1 MVGNAATW
9 LLHVGALKLEADLVI
24 RWENGRHGV
33 VTGRAHSSA
42 VLNNNEEKSMH
53 ISGAK
58 LGALALV
65 ATLAACGGNDDNR
78 YPTLSGD
85 KPLVIGHRGASGY
98 LPEHTLESY
107 KRAIELGADF
117 IEPDLVATK
126 DGVLIARHEP
136 NITSTTDVSTRAEF
150 AGRKTKKMVDGVEE
164 EGWFASDFTLAEIKT
179 LRAIQPMADRD
190 QSHNGKYQIPTL
202 DEVLDLAKSEG
213 TKANRTVGVYPETK
227 HPTYHVNLGLQLED
241 RLLATLAKYGYTTK
255 TSPVIVQSFEVSNL
269 KYLRTKTQI
278 RLVQLVDANDVNPN
292 GSMDL
297 TAPYDKPYD
306 FAVAGDARTFASLL
320 TPAGLKEVKTYAD
333 GIGPWKPYLI
343 PSKQVDANNDGKAD
357 DLNGDGV
364 IDDRDRVMMA
374 PTNVVKDA
382 HAAGLVVHP
391 YTFRNE
397 AKRLASNFKGDP
409 KAEYKLFYDLGV
421 DGVFSDFPDTAKA
434 ARDN

>member
-136 NITSTTDVSTRAEF
+136 NITSTTNVATLSKF
-150 AGRKTKKMVDGVEE
+150 ASRRTTKKVDGVDET
-164 EGWFASDFTLAEIKT
+164 GWFASDFTLAEIKT

>member
-1 MVGNAATW
+1 
-9 LLHVGALKLEADLVI
+9 
-24 RWENGRHGV
+24 
-33 VTGRAHSSA
+33 
-42 VLNNNEEKSMH
+42 MH
-53 ISGAK
+53 LSGAK
-58 LGALALV
+58 LGVLAVAVGLV
-65 ATLAACGGNDDNR
+65 ACGGNDDDSSR
-78 YPTLSGD
+78 YPTLNGD

-126 DGVLIARHEP
+126 DGVLVARHEP
-136 NITSTTDVSTRAEF
+136 NITGTTDVSTRPEF
-150 AGRKTKKMVDGVEE
+150 ADRKTKKVVDGVEE

-179 LRAIQPMADRD
+179 LRAIQPMAERD
-190 QSHNGKYQIPTL
+190 QSFNGKYQIPTL
-202 DEVLDLAKSEG
+202 QEVLDLAKSEG
-213 TKANRTVGVYPETK
+213 AKANRTVGVYPETK

-241 RLLATLAKYGYTTK
+241 RLLATLAKYGYTSK
-255 TSPVIVQSFEVSNL
+255 ASPVIVQSFEVSNL

-292 GSMDL
+292 GTMDL

-343 PSKQVDANNDGKAD
+343 PSRQVDANNDGKPD
-357 DLNGDGV
+357 DLNNDGK
-364 IDDRDRVMMA
+364 IDDRDRVMMPA
-374 PTNVVKDA
+374 TDVVKNA
-382 HAAGLVVHP
+382 HAVGLMVHP
-391 YTFRNE
+391 YTFRSE
-397 AKRLASNFKGDP
+397 ARRLASDFKGDP
-409 KAEYKLFYDLGV
+409 KAEYKLFYELGV
-421 DGVFSDFPDTAKA
+421 DGVFSDFPDAAKA

>member
-1 MVGNAATW
+1 
-9 LLHVGALKLEADLVI
+9 
-24 RWENGRHGV
+24 
-33 VTGRAHSSA
+33 
-42 VLNNNEEKSMH
+42 MH

-117 IEPDLVATK
+117 VEPDLVATK
-126 DGVLIARHEP
+126 DGVLVARHEP

-150 AGRKTKKMVDGVEE
+150 AGRKTKKMVDGVQE

-179 LRAIQPMADRD
+179 LRAVQPMADRD

-213 TKANRTVGVYPETK
+213 SKANRTVGVYPETK

-255 TSPVIVQSFEVSNL
+255 ASPVIVQSFEVSNL

-278 RLVQLVDANDVNPN
+278 RLVQLVDADDVKPD
-292 GSMDL
+292 GSMSL
-297 TAPYDKPYD
+297 VAPYDKPYD
-306 FAVAGDARTFASLL
+306 FAVAGDSRTFASLL

-382 HAAGLVVHP
+382 HTAGLMVHP
-391 YTFRNE
+391 YTFRSE
-397 AKRLASNFKGDP
+397 AKRLASTFKGDP
-409 KAEYKLFYDLGV
+409 KAEYKLFFDLGV